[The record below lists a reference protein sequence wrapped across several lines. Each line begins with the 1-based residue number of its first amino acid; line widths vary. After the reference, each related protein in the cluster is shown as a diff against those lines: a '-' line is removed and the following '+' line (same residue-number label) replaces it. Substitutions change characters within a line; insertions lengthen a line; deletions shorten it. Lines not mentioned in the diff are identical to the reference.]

1 MSVINNFVMSVAAFI
16 VSDWRIAAFVA
27 VVIAT
32 VAWNMINRIQWDLA
46 WIASGNER
54 TFIPERCWSYDAHD
68 LEVFANAA
76 GRAGMLGFYV
86 NAILRRSDVC
96 FAIALS
102 AITAFIWYRIAV
114 TPMVCWIFNWAALP
128 LGAMAILYG
137 IADVAEDIKLATI
150 LNHRQSIDRA
160 DAAATNML
168 TRIKMATLT
177 LSLIGVVIF
186 GVVSLVETLT
196 VRVRSRRPTPA
207 RT

>member
-1 MSVINNFVMSVAAFI
+1 MPVVHFI
-16 VSDWRIAAFVA
+16 GNDWRIAAFVA
-27 VVIAT
+27 LVVVAM
-32 VAWNMINRIQWDLA
+32 AWNAINRVRWDLG

-54 TFIPERCWSYDAHD
+54 TFIPERCWSYDGRD
-68 LEVFANAA
+68 LEVFAEAA
-76 GRAGMLGFYV
+76 DRAGMLGFYV

-114 TPMVCWIFNWAALP
+114 TPMAYWIFNWAALP
-128 LGAMAILYG
+128 LGAMAVLYG
-137 IADVAEDIKLATI
+137 MADVAEDIKLATI

-168 TRIKMATLT
+168 TRIKMVTLT

-186 GVVSLVETLT
+186 AVVALLEVCA
-196 VRVRSRRPTPA
+196 VRLRRRRPTPA
-207 RT
+207 SR